1 MENNF
6 NAAGVKGY
14 GAARAFERV
23 VAEWAE
29 QAFDTPCVAVATTSI
44 KMRDSGGAA
53 DAIVPQPHVHVDYA
67 TLRGGDAAAAQPA
80 RVARQPRAPRVAA
93 GHALARSDQLVAAV
107 HRRARARLGLWVCD
121 RWQPEARARQA
132 EWGGVVA

>member
-14 GAARAFERV
+14 GAAKAFERV

-29 QAFDTPCVAVATTSI
+29 QAFDTPCVVVASASI

-67 TLRGGDAAAAQPA
+67 SYAAAMRRLRDP
-80 RVARQPRAPRVAA
+80 PEWPDN
-93 GHALARSDQLVAAV
+93 LARRVSPPATHLLEVINLWLPCTDEPVRDWGFGFV
-107 HRRARARLGLWVCD
+107 TGGSPRLSLIHI
-121 RWQPEARARQA
+121 
-132 EWGGVVA
+132 